1 MSISNKKRKKESLIS
16 QRLELEALWQE
27 GQNKEIVDSM
37 LMVVKRLNEKE
48 YKRKKLKIKV

>member
-37 LMVVKRLNEKE
+37 LMVVKRQNEKE